1 MNETVFSRYAGDNTP
16 YVTGG
21 SAEDVINSLK
31 NDSVKLFNWFSDNQM
46 KANSDK
52 CHLWKTPGCK
62 RWL

>member
-1 MNETVFSRYAGDNTP
+1 MNETVFSRYADDNTP

-52 CHLWKTPGCK
+52 CHL
-62 RWL
+62 